1 MTRKVALDLSLK
13 FLKLP
18 QIKIKVRILL
28 EQQFYIYVYRLELRV
43 FVQRNIEIYNEMN
56 LVMIRVVIENA
67 SEELYSNFS
76 IDLVNS

>member
-1 MTRKVALDLSLK
+1 MTRKVALDLSLQ

-43 FVQRNIEIYNEMN
+43 FVQRNIEFDNEMN
-56 LVMIRVVIENA
+56 LMMIRVLIENA